1 MQRDKCHVTPE
12 RDKTTVVPCEV
23 CPCHANSQR
32 QSEQWV
38 GRRCCA
44 AGAMA
49 AQQRGPT
56 GFGLVETVTERQLR
70 SAGLVV
76 AERRCCAA
84 GYDGRAATRPY
95 RLGNVPIIIGKWH
108 HPSRVTCHSRGFTLI
123 ELLVVIAILGIMAGL
138 TVPVLK
144 NFAKSDATLGASRQ
158 LLDGVARARQ
168 LAISQ
173 RTTVYMVFVPT
184 NFWVA
189 AGSFN
194 AAWFGNLTPA
204 QQTAA
209 TNSCDKQLAGYT
221 FVSVRSVGD
230 QPGQRTPHYLAPW
243 QTLPDGTFIA
253 WKKFYTTYTN
263 VDSVSGAKY
272 PILEFN
278 YTTGVPFPTADS
290 PPASL

>member
-84 GYDGRAATRPY
+84 GMMAAQQRGPTVWEMCRLLSGNGITRH
-95 RLGNVPIIIGKWH
+95 V
-108 HPSRVTCHSRGFTLI
+108 SRVTPEVSR
-123 ELLVVIAILGIMAGL
+123 
-138 TVPVLK
+138 
-144 NFAKSDATLGASRQ
+144 SS
-158 LLDGVARARQ
+158 
-168 LAISQ
+168 
-173 RTTVYMVFVPT
+173 
-184 NFWVA
+184 
-189 AGSFN
+189 
-194 AAWFGNLTPA
+194 
-204 QQTAA
+204 
-209 TNSCDKQLAGYT
+209 SC
-221 FVSVRSVGD
+221 
-230 QPGQRTPHYLAPW
+230 W
-243 QTLPDGTFIA
+243 
-253 WKKFYTTYTN
+253 W
-263 VDSVSGAKY
+263 
-272 PILEFN
+272 
-278 YTTGVPFPTADS
+278 
-290 PPASL
+290 

>member
-38 GRRCCA
+38 GRRCCAAGAMAAQQRGPTGFGLVETVTERQLRSAGLVVAERRCCA

-158 LLDGVARARQ
+158 LLDGVAR
-168 LAISQ
+168 
-173 RTTVYMVFVPT
+173 
-184 NFWVA
+184 
-189 AGSFN
+189 
-194 AAWFGNLTPA
+194 
-204 QQTAA
+204 
-209 TNSCDKQLAGYT
+209 
-221 FVSVRSVGD
+221 
-230 QPGQRTPHYLAPW
+230 
-243 QTLPDGTFIA
+243 
-253 WKKFYTTYTN
+253 
-263 VDSVSGAKY
+263 
-272 PILEFN
+272 
-278 YTTGVPFPTADS
+278 
-290 PPASL
+290 